1 MLGTDLIVRKSITQA
16 AINAQSQ
23 RGQGDVSPLSLL
35 SAPPLTMEIL
45 SSSPGTGEVVASGTR
60 LVATVSRSAQI
71 NFIFVLRWA
80 LPALASLIW
89 CLSS

>member
-1 MLGTDLIVRKSITQA
+1 MLGTELIVRKSITQA

-35 SAPPLTMEIL
+35 PAPPLTMEIL
-45 SSSPGTGEVVASGTR
+45 SSSPGTGEVVASVTR
-60 LVATVSRSAQI
+60 LVAAVSRYAQI
-71 NFIFVLRWA
+71 NFSFVLRWA
-80 LPALASLIW
+80 LPSLASLIW

>member
-1 MLGTDLIVRKSITQA
+1 MLGTELIVRKSITQA

-35 SAPPLTMEIL
+35 PAPPLTMEIL

-60 LVATVSRSAQI
+60 LVAAVSRSAQI

-80 LPALASLIW
+80 LPSLASLIW